1 MEGMKSVPPRS
12 ADERRGEKSRSRG
25 VEETAVEYRRS
36 SIPPEVPEVQEVH
49 RGQTPSATLPPPAS
63 RLPPRSSD
71 LRPPT
76 SDFVELH
83 LHTAFSFLDGA
94 SLPEEMIGRA
104 AELGYTALAITDHDG
119 LYGAMEFARAA
130 RAAGIAPITGAELT
144 LADGSHLTLLAETVT
159 GYSNLCRL
167 TTAASAGPHLPPPA
181 SRPHPSPPPPASRLP
196 PPAPD
201 PSSRLPR
208 LDPALLAEHAEG
220 LILLTGCRRGA
231 LARLVD
237 GQAWPEARQL
247 LGNYVEWFGPEN
259 VAVELQHNL
268 VFGDTRRL
276 AALSKLARDAGLPT
290 VATGNAHYHRPQRHR
305 LQDVLVAIRHRTT
318 LDGCHR
324 ERLPNAEFFLR
335 SPEEAAQRFAAY
347 PEAVRASVAIAER
360 CASFDLTRDLAYL
373 FPRYPTPADQT
384 PDDVLAAICRD
395 ELGRRYAAG
404 DLATAASRLEEEL
417 ALIARHGLSG
427 FFLIYRD
434 LLELAREVSREV
446 RGPEGYESSLPPG
459 RGRGSS
465 VGSIVCYLIGLSHVD
480 PLAHNLMLGRFINDE
495 MSSIPD
501 IDLDFPREI
510 REHLILR
517 VYERFGPD
525 HAALVCAFPTYRLRS
540 ALRDVGKALGIP
552 IADLDRI
559 SKLSEPRQA
568 GDLGLELQRIPE
580 YAARL
585 EAPPWRHLIELAAE
599 LSGFPRHVSQHS
611 GGMIISSAPL
621 VDLVPVQPAAME
633 GRYICHWDK
642 DSCDD
647 AGFIK
652 IDFLALGML
661 SLVEEA
667 LRLIP
672 ANGKEPVDLSRI
684 DFTDPAV
691 YDMICTGDTIGAFQI
706 ESRAQIQTLLRTQ
719 PRCLEDLVVQV
730 AIVRP
735 GPIIGGA
742 VNPYVRQREQAR
754 RGIAS
759 PPVYDHPLL
768 EPVLRETLGV
778 VLYQEQVLGV
788 SMALAGFTP
797 GQADQLRR
805 AMTRKRS
812 REAMLRLWSQF
823 KEGALGNGVD
833 LETAKSVFRKL
844 EGFAE
849 YGFPKSH
856 AAAFAV
862 LAYQSS
868 WLKHYY
874 PAEFLCALLNN
885 QPMGFYPPHVLTN
898 DARRHQVRVLPPD
911 FNLSDVKC
919 TVSSN
924 AVRIGLG
931 YVAEVGEE
939 VAVRLVAERHANGP
953 FASLADVVRR
963 VPLRIE
969 AAENLAAVG
978 AADAF
983 GLGRREALWQ
993 LGLFLPARGFGGK
1006 NGKTPGRQLPIDL
1019 PVEQDMVELPAMGPW
1034 EQMAG
1039 DYAVMGLSPRYHPLG
1054 LLRPRLPRS
1063 IRSTAEIS
1071 AIADGAR
1078 IQVAGLIVCRQRPG
1092 TAKGIT
1098 FLLLED
1104 EHGLL
1109 NIVVFPDLYAEHRHV
1124 VRGEPFLVIEG
1135 LLQKRNNTINL
1146 VAEQIW
1152 PLSEARAQFAVPTDL
1167 APPDVHDIDVI
1178 AHRSEDTTTGL
1189 DHVRHIAPASH
1200 NYR

>member
-1 MEGMKSVPPRS
+1 MRGNEGKG
-12 ADERRGEKSRSRG
+12 ERGKEERQPTPDSRVS
-25 VEETAVEYRRS
+25 T
-36 SIPPEVPEVQEVH
+36 
-49 RGQTPSATLPPPAS
+49 S
-63 RLPPRSSD
+63 RLCASSPRASD
-71 LRPPT
+71 Y
-76 SDFVELH
+76 VELH

-94 SLPEEMIGRA
+94 SLPEEIVGRA
-104 AELGYTALAITDHDG
+104 ADLGYTALAITDHDG
-119 LYGAMEFARAA
+119 LHGAMEFARAA
-130 RAAGIAPITGAELT
+130 RATGIAPITGVELT
-144 LADGSHLTLLAETVT
+144 LTDDSHLTLLAETGA
-159 GYSNLCRL
+159 GYRNLCRL
-167 TTAASAGPHLPPPA
+167 ITAAYAGPNLPTPRDDEDALSFTPP
-181 SRPHPSPPPPASRLP
+181 RPVWKQDEARP
-196 PPAPD
+196 
-201 PSSRLPR
+201 PR
-208 LDPALLAEHAEG
+208 LDPALLATHAEG
-220 LILLTGCRRGA
+220 VILLTGCRRGA
-231 LARLVD
+231 LSRLVD
-237 GQAWPEARQL
+237 AGAWQEARRL
-247 LGNYVEWFGPEN
+247 LDRYVAWFGVAN

-268 VFGDTRRL
+268 VFGDTNRI
-276 AALSKLARDAGLPT
+276 AALSRLAEDTGLPT
-290 VATGNAHYHRPQRHR
+290 VATGNVHYHRPERHR

-324 ERLPNAEFFLR
+324 GRLPNAQFALR
-335 SPEEAAQRFAAY
+335 HPAEAAARFAAY
-347 PEAVRASVAIAER
+347 PEAIRTSRVLAER
-360 CASFDLTRDLAYL
+360 CAAFDLTRDLAYL
-373 FPRYPTPADQT
+373 FPRYPTPPGQT
-384 PDDVLAAICRD
+384 PDDVLTDICRA
-395 ELGRRYAAG
+395 ELHRRYDEG
-404 DLATAASRLEEEL
+404 DLATASSRLEEEL
-417 ALIARHGLSG
+417 QLIIRHGLSG
-427 FFLIYRD
+427 FFLLYRD
-434 LLELAREVSREV
+434 LLELAREVSIEV
-446 RGPEGYESSLPPG
+446 RGVDGYAATLPPG

-510 REHLILR
+510 REQLILR
-517 VYERFGPD
+517 VYERFGAD

-540 ALRDVGKALGIP
+540 AVRDVGKALGIP
-552 IADLDRI
+552 AADLDRI
-559 SKLSEPRQA
+559 AKLSEPRQA
-568 GDLGLELQRIPE
+568 GDLALELERIPE
-580 YAARL
+580 YAARRH
-585 EAPPWRHLIELAAE
+585 APPWCHLIDLAKELA
-599 LSGFPRHVSQHS
+599 GFPRHVSQHS

-633 GRYICHWDK
+633 GRYLCQWDK

-667 LRLIP
+667 LQLIP
-672 ANGKEPVDLSRI
+672 ANGKDPVDLSRI

-691 YDMICTGDTIGAFQI
+691 YDMICSGDTIGTFQI

-754 RGIAS
+754 RGVAT
-759 PPVYDHPLL
+759 PPVYDHPFL

-788 SMALAGFTP
+788 SMALAGFSA

-812 REAMLRLWSQF
+812 REAMNRLWTQF
-823 KEGALGNGVD
+823 RDGALARGVD
-833 LETAKSVFRKL
+833 QATAETVFRKL
-844 EGFAE
+844 TGFAE

-874 PAEFLCALLNN
+874 PSEFLCALLNN

-919 TVSSN
+919 AVSGN

-931 YVAEVGEE
+931 YVAEVGED
-939 VAVRLVAERHANGP
+939 VATRLVADRAANGP

-969 AAENLAAVG
+969 AAENLVAVG
-978 AADAF
+978 AADNF

-1006 NGKTPGRQLPIDL
+1006 NGKTPGRQLPMPL
-1019 PVEQDMVELPAMGPW
+1019 PVAQDMVELPPMGPW

-1039 DYAVMGLSPRYHPLG
+1039 DYAMMGLSPRYHPLG
-1054 LLRPRLPRS
+1054 LLRPRLPRA
-1063 IRSTAEIS
+1063 IRTTAEIPT
-1071 AIADGAR
+1071 IPDGAR
-1078 IQVAGLIVCRQRPG
+1078 IQVAGLVVCRQRPG

-1109 NIVVFPDLYAEHRHV
+1109 NVIVFPDLYSEHRHV
-1124 VRGEPFLVIEG
+1124 VRGEPFLVIKG
-1135 LLQKRNNTINL
+1135 VLQQRNNTINL
-1146 VAEQIW
+1146 VAERIW
-1152 PLSEARAQFAVPTDL
+1152 PLSEARSHFQAPTDPGDPSL
-1167 APPDVHDIDVI
+1167 VTIDVT
-1178 AHRSEDTTTGL
+1178 ARQSDDADTGL
-1189 DHVRHIAPASH
+1189 DHVRQIAPASH